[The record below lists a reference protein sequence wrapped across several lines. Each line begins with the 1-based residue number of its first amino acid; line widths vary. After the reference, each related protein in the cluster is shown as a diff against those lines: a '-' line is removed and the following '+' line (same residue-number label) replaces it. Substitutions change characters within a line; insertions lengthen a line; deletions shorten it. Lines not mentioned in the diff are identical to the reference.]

1 MADRLRE
8 YDVFALPLSSI
19 YYDADF
25 NCRGQFTLESVS
37 ELAESIRQKGG
48 GVELR
53 GLDFPVVVQPTAEVV
68 GTVPSG
74 FDYRLIAGHRR
85 FRAVE
90 FFLKWADIPA
100 MVRHELT
107 GYQARLLNFTENLER
122 KDLNMLQEAIALEA
136 SVP

>member
-53 GLDFPVVVQPTAEVV
+53 GLDFPVWCSQGRGRGQCPR
-68 GTVPSG
+68 
-74 FDYRLIAGHRR
+74 D
-85 FRAVE
+85 
-90 FFLKWADIPA
+90 
-100 MVRHELT
+100 LT
-107 GYQARLLNFTENLER
+107 I
-122 KDLNMLQEAIALEA
+122 D
-136 SVP
+136 